1 MLRTGWHCLMAVLL
15 LALCFDAPAASPPL
29 RWRWSNPEPHGA
41 NIFNMAYGLGVT
53 VEVGERGQI
62 YTSDDLDL
70 WAYRDSGTTN
80 SLLGVAFLGNRM
92 VVTGQNG

>member
-1 MLRTGWHCLMAVLL
+1 
-15 LALCFDAPAASPPL
+15 
-29 RWRWSNPEPHGA
+29 
-41 NIFNMAYGLGVT
+41 MAYGLGVT

-92 VVTGQNG
+92 ICTGQNGTVVWGDTLESLGYINLNTAMSGSSA